1 MKNEMKRVVPSC
13 FDSWFAVVDI
23 LPGLLDG
30 IPRFG
35 VLSLDSWFGFMGLD
49 WIWNP
54 EFLCLAWTGV
64 DS

>member
-23 LPGLLDG
+23 LPGLLGG

-35 VLSLDSWFGFMGLD
+35 SPGL
-49 WIWNP
+49 
-54 EFLCLAWTGV
+54 EF
-64 DS
+64 